1 MEGQT
6 DLLARLASAVAGA
19 PEHESFT
26 WRLCEATR
34 RLLGA
39 DGASLTVDNAS
50 TNRITL
56 CATDEVAAQLENLHD
71 VLGEGPATSAYLTGE
86 PVVVT
91 LAQAAERWPMFAE
104 SATRQTGAGQLYA
117 LPMRQGF
124 AVQGVLTLY
133 RRTAGPLSED
143 EAAAQFLADALAAA
157 LLQDAGVLSDLGPGG
172 SWSNRAQVH
181 QATGMVVAQLAVG
194 VRDALAILR
203 AHAFALDQPLAQVA
217 QAVVAREPVFRR
229 SDDGGARTAPT

>member
-1 MEGQT
+1 MAVAGHTE
-6 DLLARLASAVAGA
+6 LLARLASAVASA
-19 PEHESFT
+19 PESESFT

-50 TNRITL
+50 PNRITL

-91 LAQAAERWPMFAE
+91 LAQAAERWPVFAE
-104 SATRQTGAGQLYA
+104 EATRQTDARQLYA
-117 LPMRQGF
+117 LPTRQGS

-133 RRTAGPLSED
+133 RRTPGPLTED
-143 EAAAQFLADALAAA
+143 QAGAQFLADALAAA
-157 LLQDAGVLSDLGPGG
+157 LLHDSEALSDLGPGG

-181 QATGMVVAQLAVG
+181 QATGMVVAQLAVT

-203 AHAFALDQPLAQVA
+203 AHAFALDQPLAEVA
-217 QAVVAREPVFRR
+217 RAVVARELVFARQE
-229 SDDGGARTAPT
+229 DG

>member
-1 MEGQT
+1 MVVTEHT
-6 DLLARLASAVAGA
+6 DLLARLASAVASA
-19 PEHESFT
+19 PESDSLT
-26 WRLCEATR
+26 WRLVEATR

-86 PVVVT
+86 RVTVT
-91 LAQAAERWPMFAE
+91 LAEAADRWPVFAE
-104 SATRQTGAGQLYA
+104 AATRQTPAAQVHA
-117 LPMRQGF
+117 LPMRQGSS
-124 AVQGVLTLY
+124 VQGILTLY
-133 RRTAGPLSED
+133 LRTPGPLAED
-143 EAAAQFLADALAAA
+143 EQRAQFLADALAAA
-157 LLQDAGVLSDLGPGG
+157 LLHDADALSDLGPGG

-203 AHAFALDQPLAQVA
+203 AHAFALDQPLAEVA
-217 QAVVAREPVFRR
+217 RAVVARELVFRR
-229 SDDGGARTAPT
+229 KDDG

>member
-1 MEGQT
+1 VQGDDVAEHT
-6 DLLARLASAVAGA
+6 HLLARLASAVASA
-19 PEHESFT
+19 PESESFT

-56 CATDEVAAQLENLHD
+56 CTTDGVAAQLENLHD

-91 LAQAAERWPMFAE
+91 MTEAAQRWPVFAE
-104 SATRQTGAGQLYA
+104 AAARQTDAAQLYA
-117 LPMRQGF
+117 LPMRQGA

-133 RRTAGPLSED
+133 RRTVGPLAED
-143 EAAAQFLADALAAA
+143 ERGAQFLADALAAA
-157 LLQDAGVLSDLGPGG
+157 LSHDADLLSDLGPGG
-172 SWSNRAQVH
+172 SWANRAQVH
-181 QATGMVVAQLAVG
+181 QATGMVVAQLAIG

-203 AHAFALDQPLAQVA
+203 AHAFALDQPLAEVA
-217 QAVVAREPVFRR
+217 RAVVARELVFGRK
-229 SDDGGARTAPT
+229 DDG